1 MNISLLLA
9 GAVLFLSL
17 ASCKGNGKKG
27 DNQSANGG
35 KNFNVKFIKLWTED
49 VTDKENGDSVNV
61 KGGAEDHDLKV
72 KVEGCDNYKLTVSV
86 DGEASTA
93 DSSLGV
99 ATIRDLDI
107 PATKA
112 GAELVIKLTAD
123 GMNEYR
129 KSLTIKR
136 NDSSANV
143 TVTAKLATTEA
154 AIAVMNDQKYETEM
168 ESVNVEVVS
177 AVDIATVKIAGEDA
191 TLDGTK
197 KASKL
202 IRVGEVGASV
212 EVNVELT
219 FKYHKAF
226 TTKFKLVRVA
236 AGQRPIEPMKVTLY
250 SGENYGTPHELTL
263 KDGAYTCDALDDI
276 EYSVVKLVMEMNGT
290 PTKAEITKCIDE
302 RVDTYAEGKMTK
314 KDQLGLFSGRLTKE
328 ISAEG
333 AETTFNSIEGS
344 KYTEYLIVGAAK
356 VGYDFSFEATGRKP
370 TTAKV
375 AIENKN
381 TKILGKDT
389 GAVYSSMYM
398 AQDALGF
405 NSNSFMWF
413 GFIQEK
419 INKGGDSDAFIKSQ
433 SNPEYMGDTVGMYFE
448 FPAAAVDNS
457 LVYFYYHLFDDRKTE
472 AVHNFVRIVGSPYQT
487 THQTLTAEFNPEEKH
502 IDAFVGAKKLLPI
515 YVMPLSLA
523 NKWKRVVKKGFN
535 LRVRNE
541 LTIAGNRLS
550 PVGIDFTRVFSYRN
564 LTKIYED
571 NNKDHSTSP
580 KPVKIGKVQKYKEPL
595 NGVEKPCQTFLKGG
609 KADLFMMIPTF
620 LKDDEKNMA
629 NHISSIKY
637 TIKKGDADTS
647 LTEDTDYKDISIDP
661 SKFQVILLGTKD
673 DSFGFDGKL
682 IPEKRYQFE
691 DNKVYQIDVETTLK
705 DSSKEYFT
713 YQIYYTDAEQMM
725 DNYETDSDYSGELF
739 GVPFDMEAIEAGQL
753 SSVREEKALNAV
765 FAR

>member
-17 ASCKGNGKKG
+17 ASCKGNGNKG
-27 DNQSANGG
+27 NDQGTNGG

-86 DGEASTA
+86 DGEASSA

-154 AIAVMNDQKYETEM
+154 AIAVENDRKYETEM

-226 TTKFKLVRVA
+226 TTKFKLERVA
-236 AGQRPIEPMKVTLY
+236 SGQRPIAPVKVTLY
-250 SGENYGTPHELTL
+250 SGENYGTAHEMKLEN
-263 KDGAYTCDALDDI
+263 GVYTCDALDDI

-290 PTKAEITKCIDE
+290 PTKAEIIAHKDDRSATYDGEPTKEDM
-302 RVDTYAEGKMTK
+302 EGI
-314 KDQLGLFSGRLTKE
+314 FSGRIKE
-328 ISAEG
+328 EIDAKGVS
-333 AETTFNSIEGS
+333 TVLNPLRDNI
-344 KYTEYLIVGAAK
+344 YTEYLVVGAGK
-356 VGYDFSFEATGRKP
+356 VSYEFSFEAVNRVNTKK
-370 TTAKV
+370 TITINNA
-375 AIENKN
+375 NKN
-381 TKILGKDT
+381 KFSLPQSDQTCLFGSGYFPYALILQTNFFQWVGYK
-389 GAVYSSMYM
+389 A
-398 AQDALGF
+398 
-405 NSNSFMWF
+405 
-413 GFIQEK
+413 EP
-419 INKGGDSDAFIKSQ
+419 INQKGQPWLEANQ
-433 SNPEYMGDTVGMYFE
+433 NLEYMGDFVEMNFTFAPEKVE
-448 FPAAAVDNS
+448 NS
-457 LVYFYYHLFDDRKTE
+457 IVYFCYNLYENRDTE
-472 AVHNFVRIVGSPYQT
+472 KCPEFVRIAGKVRSDKKQVVN
-487 THQTLTAEFNPEEKH
+487 AKFNPMEKYV
-502 IDAFVGAKKLLPI
+502 DAFVATKKMLPI
-515 YVMPLSLA
+515 LSLPYSL
-523 NKWKRVVKKGFN
+523 KKPWKKIVKKGFTFHIEN
-535 LRVRNE
+535 SITVKGNE
-541 LTIAGNRLS
+541 ALDPYYDVLT
-550 PVGIDFTRVFSYRN
+550 VCSYRN
-564 LTKIYED
+564 LSKIYEK
-571 NNKDHSTSP
+571 NNKNHTSEVV
-580 KPVKIGKVQKYKEPL
+580 PVKIGKKQKYKENL
-595 NGVEKPCQTFLKGG
+595 NGAEQQLKSSFLEGG
-609 KADLFMMIPTF
+609 TKDNFILVPTF
-620 LKDDEKNMA
+620 LSTDKETLADHFSSVKY
-629 NHISSIKY
+629 SIKKEQGNSDQTWDSVSGY
-637 TIKKGDADTS
+637 DNVEVEELSKYRGVLLRKKES
-647 LTEDTDYKDISIDP
+647 ELN
-661 SKFQVILLGTKD
+661 
-673 DSFGFDGKL
+673 
-682 IPEKRYQFE
+682 FE
-691 DNKVYQIDVETTLK
+691 DNNVYRIEVETTLK
-705 DSSKEYFT
+705 DGTTKEYFD
-713 YQIYYTDAEQMM
+713 YQIYYTDDEQTM
-725 DNYETDSDYSGELF
+725 DNYETDSDYSGDLF
-739 GVPFDMEAIEAGQL
+739 GVPFDMEAIEASQF
-753 SSVREEKALNAV
+753 SAIREELAREAV